1 MKHLLPVAITAAFLG
16 GCATAPVA
24 TFHTTTKTG
33 NVESVK
39 QLLANGADVNVK
51 NASEW
56 TPLHI
61 AAQFGHVEMV
71 ELLLSKGANVN
82 AMNLDG
88 NTPQDLAKGETADL
102 LRKHGGKTGEE
113 LKAAGN

>member
-1 MKHLLPVAITAAFLG
+1 MKHLLLTTIGVAVLA
-16 GCATAPVA
+16 GC
-24 TFHTTTKTG
+24 TTTPVVTIHKTTETG

-39 QLLANGADVNVK
+39 QFLANGTDVNVK
-51 NASEW
+51 NVSEW

-82 AMNLDG
+82 AKDSWG
-88 NTPQDLAKGETADL
+88 KL
-102 LRKHGGKTGEE
+102 L
-113 LKAAGN
+113 

>member
-1 MKHLLPVAITAAFLG
+1 MKHLLPVAITVAFLG

-24 TFHTTTKTG
+24 TIHTTTKTC

-71 ELLLSKGANVN
+71 EFLLSKGANVN
-82 AMNLDG
+82 AK
-88 NTPQDLAKGETADL
+88 DLW
-102 LRKHGGKTGEE
+102 GKTP
-113 LKAAGN
+113 LNRAAGFGYTRSLIHN